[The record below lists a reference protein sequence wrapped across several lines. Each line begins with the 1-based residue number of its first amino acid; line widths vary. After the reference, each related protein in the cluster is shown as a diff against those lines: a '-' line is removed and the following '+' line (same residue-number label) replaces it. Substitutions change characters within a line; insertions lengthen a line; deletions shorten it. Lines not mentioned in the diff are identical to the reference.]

1 VAPCPSPVFIDQ
13 ADQVEDLKMER
24 SKDWLDEANGD
35 LEHARSDIQ
44 GGFYNWACFSSQ
56 QAAEKAIK
64 AVFQKMGAE
73 AWGHSVADLLK
84 ELAKKH
90 EISEKL
96 FHGALELDK
105 AYIPTRY
112 PNAHPSGSPRSR
124 YTIEEGRRLI
134 GYAER
139 IVKLCSDILSKI

>member
-1 VAPCPSPVFIDQ
+1 
-13 ADQVEDLKMER
+13 MER
-24 SKDWLDEANGD
+24 SRDWFDEAEGD

-44 GGFYNWACFSSQ
+44 GGFYNWACFSAQ
-56 QAAEKAIK
+56 QAAEKAVK
-64 AVFQKMGAE
+64 AVFQRMGAE

-84 ELAKKH
+84 ELGKKYGVSI
-90 EISEKL
+90 EL
-96 FHGALELDK
+96 LNGAMELDK

-124 YTIEEGRRLI
+124 YIKEEATRLL

-139 IVKLCSDILSKI
+139 IVKFCSDILSKI

>member
-1 VAPCPSPVFIDQ
+1 
-13 ADQVEDLKMER
+13 MER

-35 LEHARSDIQ
+35 LEHARSDLQ

-84 ELAKKH
+84 ELGKTYD
-90 EISEKL
+90 ISAEL
-96 FHGALELDK
+96 LNHALELDK

-112 PNAHPSGSPRSR
+112 PNAHPSGSPRTR
-124 YTIEEGRRLI
+124 YTKEEGRRLV

-139 IVKLCSDILSKI
+139 IIEFCSNILSKI